1 MQVVRIDFPCLPRY
15 IVLPTRHEREGIRI
29 HPYPVFAGWILQLP
43 RPCITMSSTSKPGA
57 HPKAAVAAAED
68 VTSSN
73 FEGDQP
79 PQPHALSQ
87 VKQTPATSEV
97 SQKGFEPNQP

>member
-29 HPYPVFAGWILQLP
+29 HPYLVFAGWILQQP
-43 RPCITMSSTSKPGA
+43 RPCITMSSTSKP
-57 HPKAAVAAAED
+57 AVAAAED

-73 FEGDQP
+73 FEEDQP

-87 VKQTPATSEV
+87 VKETPATTQV
-97 SQKGFEPNQP
+97 SHTAFEPNKP